1 MDRKSIALTQN
12 FKIMKNS
19 MKKKENNSIKCKY
32 VVSVHILQVDEN
44 GKHKGVNWH
53 YTFYEGKLLKKRR
66 DAIEKAQE
74 IINSFDN
81 NDNIFSSPIEAQLK
95 HFKNFKAYSID
106 IRLIIEDE
114 GEEYDYQIYGDDE
127 IVYEALEVE
136 AKFFKQEFEIT
147 KFITIQNDE
156 NEDIVVIEESIDFL
170 LF

>member
-1 MDRKSIALTQN
+1 
-12 FKIMKNS
+12 MKNS
-19 MKKKENNSIKCKY
+19 LSKAEKNPIKSKY
-32 VVSVHILQVDEN
+32 VVCVHVLSVDKTGKPKSEN
-44 GKHKGVNWH
+44 WD
-53 YTFYEGKLLKKRR
+53 YTFDEGELLEKRR
-66 DAIEKAQE
+66 CAIEKAQE
-74 IINSFDN
+74 IINSLENSDK
-81 NDNIFSSPIEAQLK
+81 IFSSPIEAQLK
-95 HFKNFKAYSID
+95 QFKNFNAYSID

-136 AKFFKQEFEIT
+136 AKFFKQEFEII

>member
-1 MDRKSIALTQN
+1 
-12 FKIMKNS
+12 MKNS
-19 MKKKENNSIKCKY
+19 LSKAEKNPIKSKY
-32 VVSVHILQVDEN
+32 VVCVHVLSVDKTGKPKSEN
-44 GKHKGVNWH
+44 LD
-53 YTFYEGKLLKKRR
+53 YTFDEGELLEKRR
-66 DAIEKAQE
+66 CAIEKAQE
-74 IINSFDN
+74 IINSLENSDK
-81 NDNIFSSPIEAQLK
+81 IFSSPIEAQLK
-95 HFKNFKAYSID
+95 QFKNFNAYSID

-136 AKFFKQEFEIT
+136 AKFFKQEFEII